1 MTEKP
6 YKAVSMEK
14 PEIPRKPKK
23 TASTDATNGDSQ
35 ANGQPE
41 VSTDVQI
48 EDGPKGVKRRNAGD
62 DDQPTKKARMDGQQA
77 DGAVVVEDNS
87 GAIVID
93 D

>member
-6 YKAVSMEK
+6 YKAASTEK
-14 PEIPRKPKK
+14 SEIPRKPKK
-23 TASTDATNGDSQ
+23 AASTDAINGDSLT
-35 ANGQPE
+35 NGQPE

-48 EDGPKGVKRRNAGD
+48 EVGPKGVKRPNAD
-62 DDQPTKKARMDGQQA
+62 VDDQPTKKARMDVPQA
-77 DGAVVVEDNS
+77 DGAVLVEDNS